1 MTHTRIYTNP
11 GFPHRD
17 ATIDRS
23 PVRSRDERFEAAL
36 SDAEARPRRRPSFA
50 GVVDAGLDIAD
61 GGSAGA
67 VVRAVRSLTGQ
78 GGGGGGDGEFD
89 RLWEMQAESRAF
101 NVEMLELQQAAQA
114 ENRRFTAMSNLMK
127 ARHDTAK
134 AAIQNI
140 RV

>member
-1 MTHTRIYTNP
+1 MRA
-11 GFPHRD
+11 RD
-17 ATIDRS
+17 Q
-23 PVRSRDERFEAAL
+23 RFDAAL
-36 SDAEARPRRRPSFA
+36 SDAEPRNRRGPSFA
-50 GVVDAGLDIAD
+50 GVVEAGLHVAES
-61 GGSAGA
+61 GSAGA
-67 VVRAVRSLTGQ
+67 VVRAVRSLTG
-78 GGGGGGDGEFD
+78 GGGSGGGEGEFD

-114 ENRRFTAMSNLMK
+114 ENRRFTALSNLMK